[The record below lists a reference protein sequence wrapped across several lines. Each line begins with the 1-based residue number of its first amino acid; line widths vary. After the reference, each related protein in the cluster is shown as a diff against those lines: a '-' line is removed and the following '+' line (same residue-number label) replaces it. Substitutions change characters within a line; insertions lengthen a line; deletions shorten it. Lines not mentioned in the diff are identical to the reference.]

1 MSDPEM
7 TPSRTADDAGG
18 KSDDGRTLSHDVT
31 LPAETQI
38 EDETVAIDTA
48 SGGTQSPGDD
58 DE

>member
-7 TPSRTADDAGG
+7 TPSRTADDAAG
-18 KSDDGRTLSHDVT
+18 KSTLSHDVT

-48 SGGTQSPGDD
+48 SGGAQSPGDD

>member
-7 TPSRTADDAGG
+7 TPSRPADDAGR
-18 KSDDGRTLSHDVT
+18 KSDESRTSSDDVT

-38 EDETVAIDTA
+38 EDETVTIDTA
-48 SGGTQSPGDD
+48 SGGTRSPGDD

>member
-1 MSDPEM
+1 MSDPEI
-7 TPSRTADDAGG
+7 TPSRTADDSGG
-18 KSDDGRTLSHDVT
+18 KSDDRRGSSDDVT

-38 EDETVAIDTA
+38 EDETVGIDTA

>member
-7 TPSRTADDAGG
+7 TPSRTPDDAGG
-18 KSDDGRTLSHDVT
+18 TSDESRTLSDDVT

>member
-18 KSDDGRTLSHDVT
+18 KSDDSRTSSHDVT

-38 EDETVAIDTA
+38 GDETVAIDTA
-48 SGGTQSPGDD
+48 SSGTQSPGDD

>member
-7 TPSRTADDAGG
+7 TPSRTADDAGE
-18 KSDDGRTLSHDVT
+18 KSDDSRTLSDDVT

>member
-18 KSDDGRTLSHDVT
+18 KGEDSRTLSDDVT
-31 LPAETQI
+31 LPAETGI
-38 EDETVAIDTA
+38 EDESVAIDTA
-48 SGGTQSPGDD
+48 PGGTQSPGDD

>member
-18 KSDDGRTLSHDVT
+18 KSDDSRTLSDVT
-31 LPAETQI
+31 LSAETQI
-38 EDETVAIDTA
+38 EDETVVIDSA
-48 SGGTQSPGDD
+48 SGGTLSPGDD

>member
-7 TPSRTADDAGG
+7 TPSWTADDSGG
-18 KSDDGRTLSHDVT
+18 ESGDRRTFRDDVT

-38 EDETVAIDTA
+38 EDEIVEVDTA
-48 SGGTQSPGDD
+48 SGGTQSPGND

>member
-18 KSDDGRTLSHDVT
+18 KSDDVT
-31 LPAETQI
+31 LPADTQI

>member
-18 KSDDGRTLSHDVT
+18 KSDDSRTLSDDVT

-48 SGGTQSPGDD
+48 SGRTQSQGDD